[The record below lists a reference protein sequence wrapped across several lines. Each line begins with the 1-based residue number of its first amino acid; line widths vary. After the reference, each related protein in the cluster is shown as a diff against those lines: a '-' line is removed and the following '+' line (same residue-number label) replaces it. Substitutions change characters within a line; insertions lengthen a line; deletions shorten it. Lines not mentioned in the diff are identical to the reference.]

1 MKLITWSADCVI
13 SSAAGTT
20 KFAKLY
26 VLIVISLTPKNENL
40 LEQLISGFKKTI
52 NRNKYQLKVSIE
64 RQNHN
69 LDYLIETSFKGVNIL
84 FVLSFEDNAY

>member
-26 VLIVISLTPKNENL
+26 VLIVVLLTPKNENL
-40 LEQLISGFKKTI
+40 LEQLKSVLKKQLIGINIS
-52 NRNKYQLKVSIE
+52 
-64 RQNHN
+64 
-69 LDYLIETSFKGVNIL
+69 
-84 FVLSFEDNAY
+84 